1 MPRQLRNNTALALQ
15 LALRTKDEAARERLI
30 ALAAK
35 CLAEADEKERANELL
50 EAQATAGPKAAIRD
64 QK

>member
-15 LALRTKDEAARERLI
+15 LALRTKDEVVRERLI

-35 CLAEADEKERANELL
+35 CLAEADEKERANELIQ
-50 EAQATAGPKAAIRD
+50 AQTTAGPKAAIRG